1 MSQMI
6 VDIHPHVI
14 TTDEVRYPRNPL
26 GGKQSVWSQQRP
38 TTWQQL
44 IQAMD
49 EAGVA
54 KAAIVQSSTCYG
66 FDNSYV
72 AEAVLARPERFT
84 GVCSIDMLAANAPET
99 LRYWKER
106 GMTGLRLFTTG
117 STMPGQSDVLADPR
131 SFAAWEAANALQMSV
146 CVQMRPEGLPM
157 LETLIARFPNV
168 RIIIDHL
175 MSIPVE
181 SGPPY
186 SGAAPLISVA
196 RHPNIYLK
204 LTTVAL
210 REACKGSATPQGVVA
225 LVAKHFGSHRIA
237 WGSNFPASEG
247 TLTKMVAEA
256 REAVEGLSEPE
267 RQHVLGQTALSLYPA
282 LH

>member
-1 MSQMI
+1 MSQSI

-44 IQAMD
+44 LAAMD
-49 EAGVA
+49 DAGVA

-72 AEAVLARPERFT
+72 AEAVQARPERFT
-84 GVCSIDMLAANAPET
+84 GVCSIDMLVPEAPET

-117 STMPGQSDVLADPR
+117 STMPGQSDVLADSR
-131 SFAAWEAANALQMSV
+131 SFPAWEAAEALQMSV

-157 LETLIARFPNV
+157 LQTLIQRFPRV
-168 RIIIDHL
+168 KIIIDHL
-175 MSIPVE
+175 MSIPME
-181 SGPPY
+181 SGTPY
-186 SGAAPLISVA
+186 PGAAPLLSVA
-196 RHPNIYLK
+196 SHPNIYLK
-204 LTTVAL
+204 LTSVAL
-210 REACKGSATPQGVVA
+210 REATKGAATPASVVE
-225 LVAKHFGSHRIA
+225 LVTRHFGSHRIA

-247 TLTKMVAEA
+247 SLKHMVGEVQTATA
-256 REAVEGLSEPE
+256 GLSQRE
-267 RQHVLGQTALSLYPA
+267 RDHILGGTALSLYPA
-282 LH
+282 IA

>member
-1 MSQMI
+1 MNTPI

-44 IQAMD
+44 LDAMD
-49 EAGVA
+49 DAGVL

-84 GVCSIDMLAANAPET
+84 GVCSIDMLVPDAPET

-106 GMTGLRLFTTG
+106 GMSGLRLFTTG

-131 SFAAWEAANALQMSV
+131 SFPAWEAAEALGMSV

-157 LETLIARFPNV
+157 LQTLIHRFPRV
-168 RIIIDHL
+168 KIIIDHL

-186 SGAAPLISVA
+186 AGAAPLLSVA
-196 RHPNIYLK
+196 NHPNIFLK
-204 LTTVAL
+204 LTSVAL
-210 REACKGSATPQGVVA
+210 REARKGAATPASVVE
-225 LVAKHFGSHRIA
+225 LVNQHFGSHRIA

-247 TLTKMVAEA
+247 TLKSMVDEVSQAMT
-256 REAVEGLSEPE
+256 G
-267 RQHVLGQTALSLYPA
+267 LGQADRNRILGGTALSLYPTLA
-282 LH
+282 

>member
-131 SFAAWEAANALQMSV
+131 SFAAWEAADALQMSV

-267 RQHVLGQTALSLYPA
+267 LQHVLGQTALSLYPA